1 MPDTYEVTEEFL
13 LEMVSYLKQIYGN
26 DVVEELSKIRDD
38 EENIIPK
45 KFIQK
50 EIDRLS
56 VKLKICKNCFSELE
70 PIIKREYHSE
80 LDNNPYESF
89 IDGYKCTSCDM
100 KYNY

>member
-1 MPDTYEVTEEFL
+1 MVLHKKKCLTKREFTIWAF
-13 LEMVSYLKQIYGN
+13 VI
-26 DVVEELSKIRDD
+26 
-38 EENIIPK
+38 
-45 KFIQK
+45 
-50 EIDRLS
+50 

>member
-13 LEMVSYLKQIYGN
+13 LEMVSYLKQIY
-26 DVVEELSKIRDD
+26 RDD
-38 EENIIPK
+38 EENVITK

-70 PIIKREYHSE
+70 PIIKREYHGE